1 MLQISGTVSIRYL
14 PGFILFE
21 KLKQQWNEFKTSR
34 HMKTKKTDNPSVIN
48 RRNFLKL
55 GAAGTAI
62 GAISIPAKARE
73 SIAQKIDEKT
83 AGNIIKEHEEFPIEV
98 RDDYKRHSTK
108 DIIFTGSLFRLHP
121 EDEEVV
127 NAGQHFAHSNG
138 DANITRKGYDQL
150 AQAMNEGGWALHNA
164 VSPFSNFAVPGTGIF
179 NWAQEDT
186 TSGHGTEK
194 GHSQS
199 KPKYKFNSKKEAAD
213 IIKRTARLY
222 GADLIGITKRDI
234 RWDYSEF
241 IDPNALMSGD
251 IENAFYGWEKFPFKP
266 KSVIVLAFEMDY
278 EAVAAAPS
286 LIEGATVGAEY
297 STMTKVA
304 HQVSVF
310 LKGLGYQ
317 AVPAGN
323 DVGLSVPYAIAAG
336 LGEGSR
342 MGSLITYK
350 YGPRVRLAKVYTDF
364 DFVEY
369 DKPIE
374 FGAMEFCKHCKRC
387 ADACPGQAI
396 SYDTEPSFEP
406 DYENAW
412 FNARGIK
419 KYYMNARKC
428 FNVWGE
434 TGSDCGS
441 CIASCPYNKPD
452 FWHHRLVD
460 KITAAMP
467 GPVHD
472 FMREMDIVFGY
483 GDTDNPEKIDMFFDP
498 NGRSYNGQ

>member
-1 MLQISGTVSIRYL
+1 MI
-14 PGFILFE
+14 
-21 KLKQQWNEFKTSR
+21 
-34 HMKTKKTDNPSVIN
+34 TKKAKDPSAIN

-55 GAAGTAI
+55 GAAGAAI
-62 GAISIPAKARE
+62 GAIAIPAKAKE
-73 SIAQKIDEKT
+73 GLAKKIDEKT
-83 AGNIIKEHEEFPIEV
+83 GGNSIKTHDEFPAEV
-98 RDDYKRHSTK
+98 RDDYKQHSTR
-108 DIIFTGSLFRLHP
+108 DIIFTGSLLGFHP

-127 NAGQHFAHSNG
+127 KAGQMFTSERHN
-138 DANITRKGYDQL
+138 TKPGYDQL
-150 AQAMNEGGWALHNA
+150 AQAMNAGGWALHHSS
-164 VSPFSNFAVPGTGIF
+164 SPLSCFGVPNTGILSW
-179 NWAQEDT
+179 NQSDT
-186 TSGHGTEK
+186 KSGHSPEGGEHK
-194 GHSQS
+194 ARPQYKFQS
-199 KPKYKFNSKKEAAD
+199 KADAAN

-222 GADLIGITKRDI
+222 GADLIGISKRDT
-234 RWDYSEF
+234 RWDYSEH
-241 IDPNALMSGD
+241 IDPAAVMSGRMD
-251 IENAFYGWEKFPFKP
+251 EAVYGWEKFPFEP
-266 KSVIVLAFEMDY
+266 KSVIVMAFEMDY
-278 EAVAAAPS
+278 EAVSAAPS
-286 LIEGATVGAEY
+286 MIEGATVGAEY
-297 STMTKVA
+297 SAMTKVA

-310 LKGLGYQ
+310 LKELGYQ

-323 DVGLSVPYAIAAG
+323 DTGLSVPYAIAAG

-342 MGSLITYK
+342 MGTLITYK

-369 DKPIE
+369 DKPVE
-374 FGAMEFCKHCKRC
+374 FGAMDFCKNCKRC

-396 SYDTEPSFEP
+396 TYDTEPSFEP

-412 FNARGIK
+412 FNAKGVK

-472 FMREMDIVFGY
+472 FMREMDKAFGY
-483 GDTDNPEKIDMFFDP
+483 GDIDNPEKIDQFFDAK
-498 NGRSYNGQ
+498 GRRYNGH